1 MHEYYLNLPSKHP
14 APKAKSK
21 PTTSFLK
28 KKPGILGTDKEFLNS
43 IIISVLHLQKL
54 KILII

>member
-21 PTTSFLK
+21 PTTSL
-28 KKPGILGTDKEFLNS
+28 E
-43 IIISVLHLQKL
+43 LHF
-54 KILII
+54 

>member
-1 MHEYYLNLPSKHP
+1 MHEFTFKTSSTQGKKYTYY
-14 APKAKSK
+14 KSR
-21 PTTSFLK
+21 TSLLK